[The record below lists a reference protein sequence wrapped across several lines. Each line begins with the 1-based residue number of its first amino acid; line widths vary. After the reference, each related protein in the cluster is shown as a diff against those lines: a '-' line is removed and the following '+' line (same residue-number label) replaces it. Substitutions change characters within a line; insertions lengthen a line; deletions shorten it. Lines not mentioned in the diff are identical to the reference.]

1 MTVHAC
7 NRTDPVVTVTA
18 DPCPC
23 AGIALTMLRHLPSLA
38 KAGLVARDLTA
49 PFARIVDQ
57 EVTNPWL
64 RSLMDLECFVLR
76 WGLGGAWVERGA
88 VGLWM
93 TVISMWPWIR
103 LLAAPRLPASF
114 RQGVEVAQVRLMPPD
129 EL

>member
-7 NRTDPVVTVTA
+7 NSTDPVVNETA

-23 AGIALTMLRHLPSLA
+23 AGIALTMLRHLPALA

-76 WGLGGAWVERGA
+76 WGSGRVGCSGVLVDNHLHVAPDPSACRAPLASIVQARG
-88 VGLWM
+88 
-93 TVISMWPWIR
+93 
-103 LLAAPRLPASF
+103 
-114 RQGVEVAQVRLMPPD
+114 
-129 EL
+129 